1 MMNSTPSGVK
11 IHCESTKQKCQTAKM
26 FSFFFLPLLL
36 LFLLLHSD
44 RLVQNCVT
52 LSRWFLNKTAAFY
65 QYTEQCISPCI
76 TFSQLS
82 SLMKCFKP
90 VTEKL
95 ELWSFA
101 TQFSSLACT
110 QNHLAMKHNYYSE
123 LEIWL
128 VCMETGSLCHPL
140 LTRCLNSA
148 WQGHIGFGRER
159 ACNFP

>member
-1 MMNSTPSGVK
+1 MYRSSLCAFMMNNTPSGVK
-11 IHCESTKQKCQTAKM
+11 N
-26 FSFFFLPLLL
+26 L

-52 LSRWFLNKTAAFY
+52 LSQWFLHTAFY
-65 QYTEQCISPCI
+65 QYTCRAVHQPI

-148 WQGHIGFGRER
+148 WQGRICFGGER
-159 ACNFP
+159 ACNIP